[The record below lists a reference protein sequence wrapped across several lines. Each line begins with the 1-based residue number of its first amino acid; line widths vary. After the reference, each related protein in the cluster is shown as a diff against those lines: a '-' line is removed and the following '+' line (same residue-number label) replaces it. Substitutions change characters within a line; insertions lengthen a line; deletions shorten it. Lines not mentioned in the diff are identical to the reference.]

1 MVRNRQSKTLL
12 HFVERLIF
20 SQWILNL
27 VVTGFEPTTIR
38 FADGPINRHAIGP
51 VGPRHKPFS
60 RTSEEDPKIAKRTSL
75 NRQFLGQVAGGRV
88 GSGRVADCV
97 FLQRSNFRAASR
109 QRRNHDARAAAGPGR
124 ACLEKWP
131 LPENHNTVVRAKKVV
146 CVGVEPTTSWL
157 QGN

>member
-38 FADGPINRHAIGP
+38 FADGSINRHAIRP
-51 VGPRHKPFS
+51 VGPRQKPFS
-60 RTSEEDPKIAKRTSL
+60 STSEEDPKIAKRTSL

-88 GSGRVADCV
+88 G
-97 FLQRSNFRAASR
+97 
-109 QRRNHDARAAAGPGR
+109 PGR
-124 ACLEKWP
+124 AGSPIAFFYKDQTSEP
-131 LPENHNTVVRAKKVV
+131 LRGKNLIKGREGGEINAVLFWNIRSGARIPGLAGGGSPSCRANPLLPG
-146 CVGVEPTTSWL
+146 C
-157 QGN
+157 

>member
-38 FADGPINRHAIGP
+38 FADGSINRHAIRP
-51 VGPRHKPFS
+51 VGPRQKPFS
-60 RTSEEDPKIAKRTSL
+60 STSEEDPKIAKRTSL
-75 NRQFLGQVAGGRV
+75 NRQFLGQVAGGRA
-88 GSGRVADCV
+88 GPGRVADCV

-109 QRRNHDARAAAGPGR
+109 QKTK
-124 ACLEKWP
+124 LEKKDIQRQSSNDETKMEG
-131 LPENHNTVVRAKKVV
+131 LDQ
-146 CVGVEPTTSWL
+146 GDMLTSHSHRGCCSKL
-157 QGN
+157 AFIATA